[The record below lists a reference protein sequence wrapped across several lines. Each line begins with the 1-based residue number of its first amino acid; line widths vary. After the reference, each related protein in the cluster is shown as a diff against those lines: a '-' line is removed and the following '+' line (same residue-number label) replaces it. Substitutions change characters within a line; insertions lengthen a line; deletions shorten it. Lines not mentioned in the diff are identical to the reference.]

1 MASDGE
7 SKSVYQ
13 NRIVMKV
20 TNSMEGC
27 PLVLTWILWIC
38 LVLFSC
44 RVTGQILV
52 EFFEVTFLPPSKEWF
67 SGIIS
72 YPILLVSQIVIIF
85 FLVKVSTDL
94 TNGTGRFSHPTK
106 RASRNLR
113 LFGSIYLLAM
123 ILRYILRMYIYPEER
138 WTGGCIPIF
147 FHCVLATYVLAW
159 SNWENV
165 SKQIETEES

>member
-1 MASDGE
+1 M
-7 SKSVYQ
+7 
-13 NRIVMKV
+13 NRIVLRV
-20 TNSMEGC
+20 TNSIEGFS
-27 PLVLTWILWIC
+27 PILIWVLWIC
-38 LVLFSC
+38 LVLFAC

-52 EFFEVTFLPPSKEWF
+52 EFFEVTFLPPSREWF

-72 YPILLVSQIVIIF
+72 YPILLVSQILIIL
-85 FLVKVSTDL
+85 FLIKVATDL

-106 RASRNLR
+106 RASKNLR